1 MRQRN
6 GFTLIEMLMAVV
18 IVGALVLIGYPK
30 VSRAMVTTDVRSAST
45 ALANMFAKAR
55 AAATQGSRKTA
66 VVFNG
71 NQVLVTAKPR
81 LVASGGST
89 IDTVGGV
96 MDLHTLYGVTVSPG
110 VDSVAFDPR
119 GLGSNFG
126 SSKSFIVAR
135 SGHSE
140 SITIDGLGR
149 VIQ

>member
-6 GFTLIEMLMAVV
+6 GFTLIETLMAVV

-45 ALANMFAKAR
+45 AIANMFARAR
-55 AAATQGSRKTA
+55 AAATAGSRQTA
-66 VVFNG
+66 VVFSG

-81 LVASGGST
+81 LIASAGST
-89 IDTVGGV
+89 IDTIGGV
-96 MDLHTLYGVTVSPG
+96 MDLNAVYGVTVTPD

-119 GLGSNFG
+119 GLGGNFG
-126 SSKSFIVAR
+126 STASFAVAR

-140 SITIDGLGR
+140 LVTIDGLGR